1 MMSCRWIRLVEY
13 FYMICDLDSY
23 MILLWVGDMI
33 DDYVEYKMVDLND
46 VVLDII

>member
-1 MMSCRWIRLVEY
+1 
-13 FYMICDLDSY
+13 
-23 MILLWVGDMI
+23 MI